1 MARQLD
7 DATAEREVSKYRRRS
22 IDGNSRLSV
31 KEVKM
36 TGNLIAF
43 PGVCLLGRNPVLEWV
58 PCGYM
63 QIPRV
68 HEGDEVY

>member
-43 PGVCLLGRNPVLEWV
+43 PWSVFVGTESGIGVGTLWLHADPARP
-58 PCGYM
+58 
-63 QIPRV
+63 
-68 HEGDEVY
+68 